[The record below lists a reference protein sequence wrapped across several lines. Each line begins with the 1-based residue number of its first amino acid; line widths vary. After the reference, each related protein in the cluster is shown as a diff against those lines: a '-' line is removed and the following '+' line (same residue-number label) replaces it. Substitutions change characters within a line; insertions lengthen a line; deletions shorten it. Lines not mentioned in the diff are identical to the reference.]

1 MLSVLIPTYNYNIST
16 LVEEI
21 HSQLI
26 QTNATFEILCLD
38 DHSTKLETIK
48 QNERINSFS
57 NASYSVLPENIGR
70 SRIRNL
76 LAKKAT
82 YDWLLFLDA
91 DVIPVEKDFISKYIE
106 AISSEKEVIYG
117 GILYQKEKPK
127 QENVLRWVYG
137 NEREALSVKQRQ
149 EASYLRFLTLSFL
162 IKKNVFQKVKF
173 NEDIP
178 NARHE
183 DTLFANDLKHA
194 EVHLTHIENP
204 VYHLGLDTS
213 EAFIQKSMESVEVLI
228 LFLKNGL
235 IVHNDILITKVF
247 ARVKKFGLNH
257 LLAKIYTWFGKR
269 FEKNLLSNNPSMF
282 IFDLYRLTYLCYL
295 DKRQ

>member
-117 GILYQKEKPK
+117 GILY
-127 QENVLRWVYG
+127 
-137 NEREALSVKQRQ
+137 
-149 EASYLRFLTLSFL
+149 
-162 IKKNVFQKVKF
+162 KKKSRNKKMYCVGFM
-173 NEDIP
+173 E
-178 NARHE
+178 
-183 DTLFANDLKHA
+183 
-194 EVHLTHIENP
+194 
-204 VYHLGLDTS
+204 TS
-213 EAFIQKSMESVEVLI
+213 EK
-228 LFLKNGL
+228 
-235 IVHNDILITKVF
+235 H
-247 ARVKKFGLNH
+247 
-257 LLAKIYTWFGKR
+257 
-269 FEKNLLSNNPSMF
+269 
-282 IFDLYRLTYLCYL
+282 
-295 DKRQ
+295 

>member
-1 MLSVLIPTYNYNIST
+1 MLSVLIPTYDYDIST

-26 QTNATFEILCLD
+26 KTDYVFEILCLD
-38 DHSTKLETIK
+38 DHSTDLETIK

-57 NASYSVLPENIGR
+57 NTSYTVLPKNIGR

-76 LAKKAT
+76 LAQKAT
-82 YDWLLFLDA
+82 YNWLLFLDA
-91 DVIPVEKDFISKYIE
+91 DVIPVEKDFITKYVE
-106 AISSEKEVIYG
+106 TISAEKEVIYG

-137 NEREALSVKQRQ
+137 NKREALTVKQRQ

-162 IKKNVFQKVKF
+162 IKKDVFQKVKF

-194 EVHLTHIENP
+194 EVHLTHIHNP

-213 EAFIQKSMESVEVLI
+213 AAFIRKSMESVEVLI
-228 LFLKNGL
+228 LFLKNSL
-235 IVHNDILITKVF
+235 IEHDDILITKVF
-247 ARVKKFGLNH
+247 TRMKKLGLRSI
-257 LLAKIYTWFGKR
+257 LSKFYKWFGKR

-282 IFDLYRLTYLCYL
+282 IFDFYRLTYLCYL
-295 DKRQ
+295 DTHQ